1 MRANAG
7 MPSRRGMRG
16 TPAARSVAGTR
27 TDRRAAPLLV
37 AAVLL
42 AAAGCASDAPVRP
55 ESPRSDVVPSGVS
68 DMRESLASQRGETL
82 DRMDTVRPEA
92 ADAPTG
98 GPGMLD
104 TVMDAVGWAT
114 GTAVDVL
121 TLQAFGIW

>member
-1 MRANAG
+1 MRATAG
-7 MPSRRGMRG
+7 MPSRTGMR
-16 TPAARSVAGTR
+16 R
-27 TDRRAAPLLV
+27 DRRAAPLLV

-55 ESPRSDVVPSGVS
+55 ESPRSEVVPSGIS

-114 GTAVDVL
+114 GSAVDVL
-121 TLQAFGIW
+121 TLEAFGIW